1 MENKKNQKKTFITK
15 SINNLLGGEFDINEE
30 LVWGI
35 IIICIIGILVIL
47 WTDFGGITTILKNLF
62 TNNENTTVNESAPV
76 RKMGY
81 GAVDITNKTTT
92 GSINEVNLNGK

>member
-15 SINNLLGGEFDINEE
+15 TINNLLGGEFYINEE

-47 WTDFGGITTILKNLF
+47 WTDFGGTTTILKNLF
-62 TNNENTTVNESAPV
+62 TNNENTTVNENATV
-76 RKMGY
+76 RKMRY
-81 GAVDITNKTTT
+81 GAVNITDKITT
-92 GSINEVNLNGK
+92 GSINEINLNGK